1 MFEYF
6 VHVKSDGPNTTPY
19 TWQIYR
25 VGTASPLERSDQN
38 FRTAILAKMA
48 GHRRLGELG
57 LVAQKPKAKP

>member
-6 VHVKSDGPNTTPY
+6 VHIKSDGPDATPF

-38 FRTAILAKMA
+38 FRLAILAKMA
-48 GHRRLGELG
+48 AHRRLGELG
-57 LVAQKPKAKP
+57 LVVQKPKGKR